1 MAVSQFV
8 DNFAC
13 LLGAAYN
20 TGSGSVTLQTGYG
33 ATLASRLTQIGSAGI
48 SVDSPLRFT
57 LIEQSA
63 NGVISPT
70 TKFAI
75 YLATSLSGDVLSGVT
90 VAEGTTDQQFAINDV
105 FAVLW
110 TAGGQKELA
119 DIARTSPTDASV
131 VHKTGDETIAGT
143 KTFSTTIVGS
153 ISGNAATVTN
163 GVYTSGSYANPSWIT
178 SLAGSKVSGDI
189 AGNAANVSGIVA
201 IANGGTGT
209 ASPGLV
215 AGSNVTI
222 TGTWPN
228 QTVAAAGTAPGGST
242 GQLQYN
248 NAGAFA
254 GAAWSTIAASGTL
267 LGITAGAVADVPVS
281 IIPVIGTAT
290 ITNVAIASGVAT
302 VTTSAAH
309 GFVAGRLVVISG
321 ATPSGLNS
329 RWTIISVPSSTTFTL
344 ATSAGD
350 SASAASGGTASS
362 VTSTGSPLQIMD
374 AGSVAGVRINPGAG
388 AVTVATGG
396 TSTGYIP
403 TYHIETENNAAQADG
418 TTFYR
423 GWMSYNITRTRNRD
437 AARIALRAGSSS
449 TARDAAA
456 IDLGIFGSG
465 GTLDFYCGGNHGG
478 AAMTRVLALT
488 SSGANF
494 PVNLTLAGTAGAFL
508 VGSTNAADSNAVVR
522 IGANSSG
529 TGKLLVLQRNGGAGA
544 ASILEIQ
551 NSDQGS
557 ANIFSRIDGNYRWQ
571 IGSGTMSGAMLGVL
585 ADAAATPVLNVAGTA
600 SQSGALVTLAGESST
615 TARQPMGVI
624 DATWSVSTHA
634 SRLADL
640 VLSTSGYNGNH
651 EAIRFRDTG
660 AISQPIIPIANVR
673 DAADDAAAAALSP
686 VVPVGGLY
694 RTGSILKIRVS

>member
-163 GVYTSGSYANPSWIT
+163 GVYTSGSYANPSWIA
-178 SLAGSKVSGDI
+178 SLAGSKISGDI
-189 AGNAANVSGIVA
+189 TGNSANVSGTIA
-201 IANGGTGT
+201 IANGGTGQTT
-209 ASPGLV
+209 AATAINALAPSQ
-215 AGSNVTI
+215 
-222 TGTWPN
+222 TGNSGKYLTTN
-228 QTVAAAGTAPGGST
+228 GTAVSWGTVSVSPAGST

-254 GAAWSTIAASGTL
+254 GAAWSTVATSGNL
-267 LGITAGAVADVPVS
+267 LNITAPTRTDVPLT
-281 IIPVIGTAT
+281 ITPTIGTAT
-290 ITNVAIASGVAT
+290 ITNVAIASKIAT
-302 VTTSAAH
+302 ITTSAAH
-309 GFVAGRLVVISG
+309 DFVAGRLVTIAG
-321 ATPSGLNS
+321 ATPSALNG
-329 RWTIISVPSSTTFTL
+329 RWNILSVPTSTTLTVL
-344 ATSAGD
+344 TSAGD
-350 SASAASGGTASS
+350 SASASSGGTANSTTQTGYPLALMDS
-362 VTSTGSPLQIMD
+362 GSLTGVRVRPYCSAATTSTGALSD
-374 AGSVAGVRINPGAG
+374 YHFE
-388 AVTVATGG
+388 TVCDTPNV
-396 TSTGYIP
+396 S
-403 TYHIETENNAAQADG
+403 G
-418 TTFYR
+418 TTIYR
-423 GWMSYNITRTRNRD
+423 GWMSYQLSNTGNQD
-437 AARIALRAGSSS
+437 AARIALKANSALACAIDFGIYGGGGVIDFWAGGDHGGNAASQALTIARNTITVRKSLVFTATTQVLQIGSSNAFDS
-449 TARDAAA
+449 TAQVCIAST
-456 IDLGIFGSG
+456 SG
-465 GTLDFYCGGNHGG
+465 QK
-478 AAMTRVLALT
+478 A
-488 SSGANF
+488 
-494 PVNLTLAGTAGAFL
+494 
-508 VGSTNAADSNAVVR
+508 
-522 IGANSSG
+522 
-529 TGKLLVLQRNGGAGA
+529 LVLQRNGSAGTD
-544 ASILEIQ
+544 SLLSLQ
-551 NSDQGS
+551 NTDQGS
-557 ANIFSRIDGNYRWQ
+557 SNIFGRIDGSYRWQ

-585 ADAAATPVLNVAGTA
+585 ADAAATPVLNVCGTA
-600 SQSGALVTLAGESST
+600 SQTGALVTLAGQSST
-615 TARQPMGVI
+615 TARQPMAYI
-624 DATWSVSTHA
+624 DAAWSDATHA
-634 SRLADL
+634 SRLAD
-640 VLSTSGYNGNH
+640 VVISTTGYNGLH
-651 EAIRFRDTG
+651 ESIRFRDTG
-660 AISQPIIPIANVR
+660 AISQVVIPIANVR

-686 VVPVGGLY
+686 AVPVGGIY
-694 RTGSILKIRVS
+694 RTGSALKIRVS